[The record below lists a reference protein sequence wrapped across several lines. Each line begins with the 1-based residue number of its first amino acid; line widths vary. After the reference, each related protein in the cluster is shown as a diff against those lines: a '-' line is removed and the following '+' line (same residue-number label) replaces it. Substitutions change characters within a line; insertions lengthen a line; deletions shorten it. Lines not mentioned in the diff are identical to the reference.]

1 MYSGKRTRSPSTGI
15 GFGCKMLRTPYALAE
30 LVFELVDRL
39 GAVALRGLHLNRG
52 NAHPTS

>member
-1 MYSGKRTRSPSTGI
+1 MYSGKRTRSPSTDI